1 MTQVSNDGIITT
13 NSIVWDDKVLLA
25 EPEKGTCFGCY
36 FRKHGGCHRPTELK
50 AYMCVGSLRSDFRS
64 IIWVE
69 KQDG

>member
-13 NSIVWDDKVLLA
+13 NSIVWGDKVLLA
-25 EPEKGTCFGCY
+25 EPEKGACFGCY

-69 KQDG
+69 KTN